1 MKYILYDILG
11 LLWWLVMMVS
21 VKEPNF
27 NFMRVGSVFVVES
40 RVLNLE
46 IT

>member
-11 LLWWLVMMVS
+11 LLWLVMMS
-21 VKEPNF
+21 GEEPNF